1 MSEPTTT
8 AVPHSEDKPTEVTP
22 AVEPSPEPKVEAS
35 ALVPDAPKEDI
46 KAGEPTKTETPPV
59 TEDTV
64 QPTATPATDPKEAKG
79 DDKPAEAP
87 KEDRPKS
94 PSLLT
99 RIMSLRPRVGP
110 KRKEK
115 PAKNKDLAPA
125 AEEPVVAAE
134 EPAPDGAKPQEEPV
148 AEPEEVTPVVQV
160 EEIGVTPAP
169 VEPEAPVPQTTSEEV
184 KPKDEGG
191 DAKPSKSPT
200 RAGRRMSRLTASL
213 GNLGSIGNIFP
224 GKRHKTEAPAKVDE
238 APPKIEEPTPVAPLE
253 NPAADSTPDADPPK
267 TEEVNEPPK
276 IIDATPAPVL
286 ATA

>member
-8 AVPHSEDKPTEVTP
+8 AVPQPEDKPTEVTP
-22 AVEPSPEPKVEAS
+22 AVEPSPEPKVETS
-35 ALVPDAPKEDI
+35 APVPDAPKEDV
-46 KAGEPTKTETPPV
+46 KVGEPSNTETPPV

-125 AEEPVVAAE
+125 SEEPVVAAE
-134 EPAPDGAKPQEEPV
+134 EPAPDGVKPQEEPA

-200 RAGRRMSRLTASL
+200 RAGRRMSRFQETLAH
-213 GNLGSIGNIFP
+213 IFP
-224 GKRHKTEAPAKVDE
+224 GKRNKMEPHAKVDE